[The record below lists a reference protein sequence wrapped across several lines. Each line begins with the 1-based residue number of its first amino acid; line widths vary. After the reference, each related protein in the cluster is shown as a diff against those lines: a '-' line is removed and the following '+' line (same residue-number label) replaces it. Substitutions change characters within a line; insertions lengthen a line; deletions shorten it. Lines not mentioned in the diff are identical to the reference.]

1 MKFTE
6 IAGGIRV
13 FTTLEENELL
23 EKFSKTDKVYKT
35 QLSEREQ
42 IVVRKLVEKSILRR
56 SKDKEDGKLY
66 FSKNSTRPIRRS

>member
-13 FTTLEENELL
+13 FTTVEENELL
-23 EKFSKTDKVYKT
+23 EKFSKEDKVFKN
-35 QLSEREQ
+35 QLDDREQ
-42 IVVRKLVEKSILRR
+42 MIARKLVEKSILRR

-66 FSKNSTRPIRRS
+66 FTKNSTRPIRRS

>member
-23 EKFSKTDKVYKT
+23 EKFGKTEKVYKT

-42 IVVRKLVEKSILRR
+42 IVARKLVEKSILRR
-56 SKDKEDGKLY
+56 SKDKDDGKLY

>member
-23 EKFSKTDKVYKT
+23 EKFSKADRISKN
-35 QLSEREQ
+35 QLDDREQ
-42 IVVRKLVEKSILRR
+42 MIARKLVEKSILRR

-66 FSKNSTRPIRRS
+66 FTKNSTRPIRRS

>member
-23 EKFSKTDKVYKT
+23 EKFSKTEKVYKT

-56 SKDKEDGKLY
+56 SKDKDDGKLY

>member
-23 EKFSKTDKVYKT
+23 EKFGNTEKVYKT
-35 QLSEREQ
+35 QLNDREQ
-42 IVVRKLVEKSILRR
+42 MVARKLVEKSILRR
-56 SKDKEDGKLY
+56 SKDKDDGKLY

>member
-23 EKFSKTDKVYKT
+23 EKFGKTEKVYKT

-56 SKDKEDGKLY
+56 SKDKDDGKLY

>member
-23 EKFSKTDKVYKT
+23 GKFDKTEKVYKT

-42 IVVRKLVEKSILRR
+42 IVARKLVEKSILRR
-56 SKDKEDGKLY
+56 SKDKDDGKLY

>member
-23 EKFSKTDKVYKT
+23 EKFSKEDKVFKN
-35 QLSEREQ
+35 QLDDREQ
-42 IVVRKLVEKSILRR
+42 MIARKLVEKSILRR

-66 FSKNSTRPIRRS
+66 FTKNSTRPIRRS